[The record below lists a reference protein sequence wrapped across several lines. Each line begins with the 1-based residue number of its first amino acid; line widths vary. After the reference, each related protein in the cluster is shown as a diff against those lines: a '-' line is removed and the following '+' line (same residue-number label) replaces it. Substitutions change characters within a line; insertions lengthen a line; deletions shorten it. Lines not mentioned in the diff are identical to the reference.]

1 MKNKSKIFT
10 IVLFCCFILSI
21 AFNAYN
27 LSERF
32 KLQDKYDK
40 IKQSNNKLS
49 AKNKNLTS
57 ENKRI
62 RSLYMDQAHDQID
75 LQDNYSSLKGKYNF
89 LSYKYADLQKKY
101 DKLKK
106 SSVYSKTSGSD
117 LSDDSSSTSQIVYIT
132 DYGNK
137 YHASGCKYLKKSSIA
152 ISKSE
157 AIQRGYSA
165 CSECNP

>member
-1 MKNKSKIFT
+1 MLVKRISVINVNINGKIKWRTKSKIFT

-57 ENKRI
+57 ENKKNPI
-62 RSLYMDQAHDQID
+62 I
-75 LQDNYSSLKGKYNF
+75 
-89 LSYKYADLQKKY
+89 
-101 DKLKK
+101 
-106 SSVYSKTSGSD
+106 VYGSGSW
-117 LSDDSSSTSQIVYIT
+117 SNWFT
-132 DYGNK
+132 
-137 YHASGCKYLKKSSIA
+137 
-152 ISKSE
+152 
-157 AIQRGYSA
+157 R
-165 CSECNP
+165 

>member
-1 MKNKSKIFT
+1 MS
-10 IVLFCCFILSI
+10 CFVLSI